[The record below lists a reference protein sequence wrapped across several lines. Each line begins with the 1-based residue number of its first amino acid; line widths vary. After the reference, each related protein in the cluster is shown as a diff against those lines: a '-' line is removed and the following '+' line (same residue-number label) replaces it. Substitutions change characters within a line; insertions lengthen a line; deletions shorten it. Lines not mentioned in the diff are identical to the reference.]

1 MIPSISEAQTIQK
14 PSIKFL
20 EALGYEYISQEKALE
35 LRGGNLSNVLL
46 KDILE
51 KKLKEINTH
60 DFSKDPIHLS
70 PTAIDKAIKELD
82 VSLDKGLK
90 EANREITDL
99 LIYGTT
105 TQTES
110 QKGKKS
116 QNLRYI
122 DFDNPSN
129 NHFCVT
135 EEFSIKRKM
144 SDIEGDTR
152 RPDLVLFI
160 NGIPFCVIE
169 LKKSNINIQEGIS
182 QLIRNQNENEEIPQL
197 FKFVQICIAGNNQEA
212 KYGTIFTSS
221 EFYSLWEEESKENNP
236 FTPQA
241 YGVNIPDALD
251 KLFAS
256 LLHKNRILEL
266 IESFII
272 FDGGVKKIAR
282 YQQFFAV
289 KNSIERIQN
298 NENSKNRGGLIWH
311 TQGSGK
317 SLTMSILASL
327 IKKNIPK
334 SRIVVVTDR
343 KNLDKQIHGTFQKTG
358 IVAKRAKSG
367 KHLVELLKQGE
378 SVITTL
384 VQKFKSPEK
393 HNLVIDAQDI
403 FLLVDESHRSHN
415 GLLHN
420 TMKDSIPNG
429 CYIGFTGTPL
439 TSKEKS
445 SVKKFG
451 NFIHK
456 YTIEQALRDKAILP
470 LYYEGRISKQT
481 IADAINLDERF
492 AVIGE
497 DLSEQEKGHLK
508 KKTKQATFSAKS
520 RLEWIAFDIQKHFRE
535 NFQKDGFVA
544 MFATSSKADAVA
556 YYKIFKEEYKEIK
569 TAFVISSPDT
579 RCGYTDVNEENS
591 DEVIVEWRKLL
602 SAYDS
607 EEAIVAEFEDGG
619 IDILIVVDKL
629 LTGFDAPRVAC
640 LYLDKKLKEHSLLQ
654 AIARANRL
662 YGNKDRGFIIDY
674 RGINKEMDNAVKI
687 YRDLAN
693 FEEDDIKDVV
703 FSICDILK
711 ELKTNHQNLTDFF
724 AELEQFRGK
733 GKPLEIY
740 EQFLDTKEKRERFYE
755 LLSLFA
761 RSIDALITLP
771 RYKESISEEEIK
783 RYKNDLKFYLNLKT
797 SVQQRYHEKIDF
809 KLYETRVKNLVDRFL
824 GADKVETIVELTGIF
839 EEGFL
844 ESVDQQPNDRA
855 KADKIHGAISQ
866 YIRENRE
873 SDPSFFDKL
882 SEQIQKTIDVYN
894 KERLEESERFNKFKA
909 IYETLITHQN
919 QQETQYPK
927 ELKTSSS
934 RAFYGSLRDIFIDIS
949 DETIIQLANGID
961 KTFIEK
967 SKKPNWKNNQ
977 DTRNEIIDCIED
989 LIFKEYN
996 ASHEELNTLEE
1007 QIMLIGI
1014 SHYGN

>member
-1 MIPSISEAQTIQK
+1 MLPTNEDNAIQK

-20 EALGYEYISQEKALE
+20 EKLGYIYISKDEALK
-35 LRGGNLSNVLL
+35 LREDSFSNVLF
-46 KDILE
+46 KDILR
-51 KKLKEINTH
+51 KKLQELNTH
-60 DFSKDPIHLS
+60 DSSGNPIELS
-70 PTAIDKAIKELD
+70 PDSIDGAIKKLD
-82 VSLDKGLK
+82 VSLDRGFV
-90 EANREITDL
+90 EANREISDL
-99 LIYGTT
+99 LVYGTT
-105 TQTES
+105 TQANHNE
-110 QKGKKS
+110 KKKS
-116 QNLRYI
+116 QNIRYI
-122 DFDNPSN
+122 DFSNPNN

-135 EEFSIKRKM
+135 EEFSVTRKL
-144 SDIEGDTR
+144 INAEAETR
-152 RPDLVLFI
+152 RVDLVLLI
-160 NGIPFCVIE
+160 NGIPFCAIE
-169 LKKSNINIQEGIS
+169 LKHSKINIQEGIS
-182 QLIRNQNENEEIPQL
+182 QMIRNQNENEEIPQL
-197 FKFVQICIAGNNQEA
+197 FKFIQICIAGNNQEA
-212 KYGTIFTSS
+212 KYATIQTQKD
-221 EFYSLWEEESKENNP
+221 FYGIWNEESENKA
-236 FTPQA
+236 FVPQT
-241 YGVNIPDALD
+241 YDISKGDALD
-251 KLFAS
+251 KLFSS
-256 LLHKNRILEL
+256 LLHPIRVLEF
-266 IESFII
+266 ISSFII

-282 YQQFFAV
+282 HQQFFAV

-298 NENSKNRGGLIWH
+298 NKNSKNRGGLIWH

-317 SLTMSILASL
+317 SLTMSVLASL

-393 HNLVIDAQDI
+393 HNLIVDAQDI

-420 TMKDSIPNG
+420 IMKDSIPNG

-497 DLSEQEKGHLK
+497 DLSEQEKGYLK
-508 KKTKQATFSAKS
+508 KKTKEATLSAKS
-520 RLEWIAFDIQKHFRE
+520 RLEWIAFDIQQHFRE

-556 YYKIFKEEYKEIK
+556 YYKIFKEDYKKIK

-602 SAYDS
+602 SAYGS

-662 YGNKDRGFIIDY
+662 YDNKDRGFIIDY
-674 RGINKEMDNAVKI
+674 RGINKAMDNAVKI

-693 FEEDDIKDVV
+693 FEEDDIKDVI
-703 FSICDILK
+703 FSIGDILK
-711 ELKTNHQNLTDFF
+711 ELQTNHQNLANFF
-724 AELEQFRGK
+724 AELEQFKGK
-733 GKPLEIY
+733 GKLQEIY

-783 RYKNDLKFYLNLKT
+783 RYKNDLKFYLNLKA

-809 KLYETRVKNLVDRFL
+809 KLYETRIKNLVDRFL
-824 GADKVETIVELTGIF
+824 GADRVETIVKLTGIF

-844 ESVDQQPNDRA
+844 DSVDQQPNDRA
-855 KADKIHGAISQ
+855 KADKIREAISQ

-882 SEQIQKTIDVYN
+882 SEQIQKTIDDYN
-894 KERLEESERFNKFKA
+894 KKRLEESERFNRIKA
-909 IYETLITHQN
+909 IYETLITHQV

-927 ELKTSSS
+927 ELITSSS
-934 RAFYGSLRDIFIDIS
+934 RAFYGSLRDVFIDIS
-949 DETIIQLANGID
+949 NETIIQLANGID
-961 KTFIEK
+961 KIFVEK

-977 DTRNEIIDCIED
+977 DVRNEIIDCIEE

-996 ASHEELNTLEE
+996 ASHEELNILEE